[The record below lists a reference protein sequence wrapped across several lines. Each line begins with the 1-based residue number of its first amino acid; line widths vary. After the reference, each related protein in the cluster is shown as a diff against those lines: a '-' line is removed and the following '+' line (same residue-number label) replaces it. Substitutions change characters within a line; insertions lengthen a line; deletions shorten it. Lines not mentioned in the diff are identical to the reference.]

1 MNTDETH
8 QKVSLG
14 CGSLIL
20 IALIVLIFGGNSSEG
35 MMRMQM
41 LEMKSEIQLLSNE
54 IKELRKALEKNQ
66 P

>member
-1 MNTDETH
+1 MNTSETN

-20 IALIVLIFGGNSSEG
+20 IALIVLIFGGNSSESL
-35 MMRMQM
+35 MRTQMQ
-41 LEMKSEIQLLSNE
+41 EMKAEIQRLGNE
-54 IKELRKALEKNQ
+54 VKSLREVLEKSR